1 MTAGKFNIGTQQIL
15 LIENN
20 YMMRRLVRDMLVGF
34 GVKLHHIVET
44 DRVSDAL
51 LHVYTKKFDLI
62 ITDFFLGD
70 LDGGD
75 LTRHIRGDERCP
87 NRKVPILL
95 ITGAPNHE
103 KVLKAL
109 ESGVNEVLA
118 KPIAPSALYYRVF
131 AILSKPRPFVISS
144 RYIGP
149 SRSVQRLQGL
159 AKLRQNRPTGERQW
173 RSVQSAAVKYPKA
186 EKQQPAT
193 DKLLML

>member
-1 MTAGKFNIGTQQIL
+1 MSAARFKIGSQSIL

-20 YMMRRLVRDMLVGF
+20 AMMRRLVRDMLVGF
-34 GVKLHHIVET
+34 GVKPHQIVEA
-44 DRVSDAL
+44 DRVSEAL
-51 LHVYTKKFDLI
+51 QHVYAKKFDLV

-75 LTRHIRGDERCP
+75 FTRHIRRDENCP

-131 AILSKPRPFVISS
+131 AILSKPRPFVVTTN
-144 RYIGP
+144 YIGP
-149 SRSVQRLQGL
+149 SRSVQRLEGL
-159 AKLRQNRPTGERQW
+159 ATLREKRPSVERKW
-173 RSVQSAAVKYPKA
+173 RSVHQAAVKLPKTG
-186 EKQQPAT
+186 KPLQGS
-193 DKLLML
+193 DRLLVS